1 MPAETVIFLFTD
13 IEGSTQM
20 WERRQQAMQAPLA
33 RHDALLRQ
41 AVADHNGHIV
51 KMTGDGCH
59 AAFAGALEGALA
71 ALQAQQALAA
81 EAWPEIAPDA
91 LRVRMGLYAGEA
103 EARAGDYYGS
113 SVNRAARL
121 MSVAHGGQILISAA
135 AADLLRDRLPHGVAL
150 RDLGEHRLK
159 DLSRPERVLQLT
171 AAGLRADFPPIKSLN
186 SFMHNLPVQLTPFI
200 GRERELVEIDR
211 LLAGT
216 HLLTLTGSGGTGKT
230 RLSLQA
236 AAALLPDF
244 ADGAW
249 LVELAPLAD
258 PALVAQSAA
267 TALGVRETGGR
278 PMLEALADYLRAK
291 QLLLILDNC
300 EHLVAACAGLAEQL
314 LRQCPRLKILAS
326 SREALGIAG
335 ETTYP
340 VPSLSLPAAAG
351 GSGAEAL
358 SQSEAASLF
367 VDRAQAALPSFA
379 LTDDNAAA
387 VATVCRRLD
396 GIPLAIELAAARVR
410 LLRVDEIAARLDD
423 RFRLL
428 TGGSRTALPRQQTL
442 RALIDWSYALLS
454 DPERACLQ
462 QLSVFAGGWTLAAAE
477 AVCGED
483 ERRTTNPLGKKGAGD
498 ELIRPS
504 SFVLGL
510 SDTLDLL
517 TQLSNKSLLL
527 VEQENGGQTR
537 YRLLETVRQYARER
551 LLEAAG
557 DPSPWRER
565 HARYFLRFAERTD
578 PDMRGPRLV
587 LWLDRFELDHDN
599 FRAALAWLLESDPLA
614 ALQLVTALGYFW
626 SRRGY
631 VSEGVGWAEAALA
644 AADGVTLVSADEA
657 RNAEQARAYQLARAD
672 VLSMRA
678 LLDFGTMN
686 NVPAMLAAA
695 NQSVQL
701 ARPLGDARVLS
712 FALAVQALANVY
724 WGDAH
729 LARAAAEEAQALAR
743 PLHDMESLLMALGA
757 LVVVLLTFDHQ
768 PAAAGALAAEG
779 LALAREQGDPW
790 VIAQL
795 TLGLGRFAVAAGDL
809 PQSRAYVEEA
819 IARFE
824 QVGDVSQVNHARS
837 DLAHVL
843 QRHGELRPAMELY
856 RQTLRDW
863 QHMGHRGAVAQQLES
878 LAFVAIELGQGARA
892 ARLLGAAEALRDL
905 SGAVRLTQLHD
916 EYEQALAALRA
927 QLPAAELEAS
937 WAGGRAMTMDE
948 AVAYAMDETT
958 T

>member
-367 VDRAQAALPSFA
+367 VDRAQAALPTFA

-442 RALIDWSYALLS
+442 RALIDWSYDLLTE
-454 DPERACLQ
+454 PERAL
-462 QLSVFAGGWTLAAAE
+462 LRRLAVFAGGWTLEAAE
-477 AVCGED
+477 AV
-483 ERRTTNPLGKKGAGD
+483 
-498 ELIRPS
+498 S
-504 SFVLGL
+504 
-510 SDTLDLL
+510 
-517 TQLSNKSLLL
+517 
-527 VEQENGGQTR
+527 
-537 YRLLETVRQYARER
+537 
-551 LLEAAG
+551 
-557 DPSPWRER
+557 
-565 HARYFLRFAERTD
+565 
-578 PDMRGPRLV
+578 
-587 LWLDRFELDHDN
+587 
-599 FRAALAWLLESDPLA
+599 
-614 ALQLVTALGYFW
+614 
-626 SRRGY
+626 
-631 VSEGVGWAEAALA
+631 
-644 AADGVTLVSADEA
+644 
-657 RNAEQARAYQLARAD
+657 
-672 VLSMRA
+672 
-678 LLDFGTMN
+678 
-686 NVPAMLAAA
+686 
-695 NQSVQL
+695 
-701 ARPLGDARVLS
+701 
-712 FALAVQALANVY
+712 
-724 WGDAH
+724 
-729 LARAAAEEAQALAR
+729 
-743 PLHDMESLLMALGA
+743 
-757 LVVVLLTFDHQ
+757 
-768 PAAAGALAAEG
+768 
-779 LALAREQGDPW
+779 
-790 VIAQL
+790 
-795 TLGLGRFAVAAGDL
+795 
-809 PQSRAYVEEA
+809 
-819 IARFE
+819 
-824 QVGDVSQVNHARS
+824 
-837 DLAHVL
+837 
-843 QRHGELRPAMELY
+843 
-856 RQTLRDW
+856 
-863 QHMGHRGAVAQQLES
+863 
-878 LAFVAIELGQGARA
+878 
-892 ARLLGAAEALRDL
+892 
-905 SGAVRLTQLHD
+905 
-916 EYEQALAALRA
+916 
-927 QLPAAELEAS
+927 
-937 WAGGRAMTMDE
+937 
-948 AVAYAMDETT
+948 
-958 T
+958 